1 LVLPKIDL
9 SLLQLRRA
17 LRISRKK
24 TRLKHNHNH
33 KRQRSN
39 KDASDSEN
47 QINRA
52 TVHSI
57 ILFSFRALIRELVRA
72 RIETRIVFILVQK
85 KSPLCTKFT
94 AQKVLHSFISQKEN
108 LPRSTSSRF
117 FSCTLRSMKRIE
129 RKRSFS
135 QRA

>member
-1 LVLPKIDL
+1 MGKPVLPKIDL

-47 QINRA
+47 QINRT

-57 ILFSFRALIRELVRA
+57 IFFSFRALIRELVRA
-72 RIETRIVFILVQK
+72 RNRDSNRVHFGTKKVPSLYKIYCAKSATFVHQPKRELTTIDFITFLLV
-85 KSPLCTKFT
+85 
-94 AQKVLHSFISQKEN
+94 HSSLDE
-108 LPRSTSSRF
+108 
-117 FSCTLRSMKRIE
+117 E
-129 RKRSFS
+129 D
-135 QRA
+135 